1 MNTHD
6 AWEKIHSNKNWGGY
20 PSEHII
26 RFVARNYYAAQ
37 NRKDIKILDFGCG
50 TGAHTWFLA
59 REGFD
64 TYAFDISE
72 TAIEKLKVRLSN
84 ENLNAHI
91 ETLDG
96 KNLNYKNFFDAV
108 IDNVSIQSNRMMDI
122 ILMYKNVYSALKQ
135 GGKFITVVFGK
146 ETTGYK
152 TGTKVEDGTYENITQ
167 GCLQSLGCRHFFDND
182 ELMQTLSR
190 IGYKNIKIDFMKY
203 TDGGN
208 NVHQIMA
215 IGEK

>member
-1 MNTHD
+1 MMLGKRYTQI
-6 AWEKIHSNKNWGGY
+6 EIGGGVY

-26 RFVARNYYAAQ
+26 RFVARNYYAVQ

-50 TGAHTWFLA
+50 AGAHTWFLA

-64 TYAFDISE
+64 TYAFDISKTVVE
-72 TAIEKLKVRLSN
+72 RLKAQLLK
-84 ENLNAHI
+84 ENLNAHV
-91 ETLDG
+91 EVLDG
-96 KNLNYKNFFDAV
+96 NDFHYKDFFDAV
-108 IDNVSIQSNRMMDI
+108 IDNVSIMTNLMKDI

-167 GCLQSLGCRHFFDND
+167 GPLQRLGYRHFFDND
-182 ELMQTLSR
+182 ELMQTLSS

-203 TDGGN
+203 TDNGN
-208 NVHQIMA
+208 NVQQIMA